1 MAPQSEE
8 EADMAI
14 SEKLRLFLDESRVPY
29 THTVHPLAYTAREV
43 ASAEH
48 VPAREVAKTVVIWGD
63 NGYAM
68 LVLPASMVVDFQE
81 LRTVLGLSHI
91 RLATE
96 TELGQLFPDC
106 DLGAMPP
113 FGNLYNMP
121 TYLDGGLLRDETIA
135 FNAGTHRD
143 VIHMHLEDYRRLAT
157 PTVISTS
164 REAMALH
171 GW

>member
-1 MAPQSEE
+1 
-8 EADMAI
+8 MAI
-14 SEKLRLFLDESRVPY
+14 TEKLKRYLDENQVQY

-81 LRTVLGLSHI
+81 MRHALGLTHV

-96 TELGQLFPDC
+96 TELGQLFSDC

-113 FGNLYNMP
+113 FGALYLMP
-121 TYLDGGLLRDETIA
+121 LYMDSALLRDEHIA

-143 VIHMHLEDYRRLAT
+143 VVHMRTEHYRALAE
-157 PTVISTS
+157 PKMISVA
-164 REAMALH
+164 REVMAQR

>member
-1 MAPQSEE
+1 M
-8 EADMAI
+8 
-14 SEKLRLFLDESRVPY
+14 DESRVGY
-29 THTVHPLAYTAREV
+29 THTVHQLAYTAREV

-48 VPAREVAKTVVIWGD
+48 VPPQEVAKTVIVWGD
-63 NGYAM
+63 NGYSM

-81 LRTVLGLSHI
+81 VRAVLGLSHV

-96 TELGQLFPDC
+96 SELAQLFPDC

-113 FGNLYNMP
+113 FGNLYLMP
-121 TYLDGGLLRDETIA
+121 VYMDRTLLRDERIA

-143 VIHMHLEDYRRLAT
+143 VIHMKMDDYRRLVE
-157 PTVISTS
+157 PKIVSVS
-164 REAMALH
+164 RETMVQH

>member
-1 MAPQSEE
+1 
-8 EADMAI
+8 MAI
-14 SEKLRLFLDESRVPY
+14 SEKLRLFLDQSHVPY
-29 THTVHPLAYTAREV
+29 NHTVHPLAYTAREV

-63 NGYAM
+63 NGFAM
-68 LVLPASMVVDFQE
+68 LVIPANMVIDFQE
-81 LRTVLGLSHI
+81 LRAAMGLTHV

-96 TELGQLFPDC
+96 TELGDLFPDC

-113 FGNLYNMP
+113 FGTLYRMP
-121 TYLDGGLLRDETIA
+121 VYMDTSLLRDEHIA

-143 VIHMHLEDYRRLAT
+143 VIHMKLEDYRRLAD
-157 PTVISTS
+157 PVIVSVS
-164 REAMALH
+164 RETMTQH

>member
-1 MAPQSEE
+1 
-8 EADMAI
+8 MAI

-29 THTVHPLAYTAREV
+29 SHSVHPLAYTAREV

-48 VPAREVAKTVVIWGD
+48 IPPREVAKTVVIWGD

-68 LVLPASMVVDFQE
+68 LALPASMVVDFQE
-81 LRTVLGLSHI
+81 LRAALGLTHV

-113 FGNLYNMP
+113 FGQLYNLPLYM
-121 TYLDGGLLRDETIA
+121 DGSLLRDEHIA
-135 FNAGTHRD
+135 FNGGTHRD
-143 VIHMHLEDYRRLAT
+143 VIHMRLEEYKRLAS
-157 PTVISTS
+157 PTVVSVG
-164 REAMALH
+164 REAVSQH

>member
-1 MAPQSEE
+1 MAL
-8 EADMAI
+8 
-14 SEKLRLFLDESRVPY
+14 SEKLRLFLEESRVPY
-29 THTVHPLAYTAREV
+29 NHTVHPLAYTAREV

-48 VPAREVAKTVVIWGD
+48 VPPQEVAKTVVIWGD

-81 LRTVLGLSHI
+81 LRTALGLTHV

-113 FGNLYNMP
+113 FGNLYNLP
-121 TYLDGGLLRDETIA
+121 VFVDSALLRDERIA

-143 VIHMHLEDYRRLAT
+143 VVHMRMEDFKRLVS
-157 PTVISTS
+157 PTVVSVA
-164 REAMALH
+164 RETVSQH

>member
-1 MAPQSEE
+1 MAL
-8 EADMAI
+8 
-14 SEKLRLFLDESRVPY
+14 SEKLRFFLEESRVPY
-29 THTVHPLAYTAREV
+29 NHTVHPLAYTAREV

-48 VPAREVAKTVVIWGD
+48 VPPQEVAKTVVIWGD

-68 LVLPASMVVDFQE
+68 LVLPANMVVDFQE
-81 LRTVLGLSHI
+81 LRIALGLTHV

-113 FGNLYNMP
+113 FGNLYNLP
-121 TYLDGGLLRDETIA
+121 VYVDSALLRDERIA

-143 VIHMHLEDYRRLAT
+143 VIHMRMEDYKRLVS
-157 PTVISTS
+157 PTVVSVA
-164 REAMALH
+164 RETVSQH

>member
-1 MAPQSEE
+1 
-8 EADMAI
+8 MAI
-14 SEKLRLFLDESRVPY
+14 TGKLRTYLDENRVEY

-48 VPAREVAKTVVIWGD
+48 VPPQEVAKTVVVWGD
-63 NGYAM
+63 NGYNM
-68 LVLPASMVVDFQE
+68 LALPASMVVDFQE
-81 LRTVLGLSHI
+81 LRAALGLNHV

-96 TELGQLFPDC
+96 SELAQLFPDC

-113 FGNLYNMP
+113 FGALYLMP
-121 TYLDGGLLRDETIA
+121 VFLDRGLLRDERIA

-143 VIHMHLEDYRRLAT
+143 VIHMRMDDYRKLAE
-157 PTVISTS
+157 PTIISMA
-164 REAMALH
+164 REVLTQH

>member
-1 MAPQSEE
+1 
-8 EADMAI
+8 MAI
-14 SEKLRLFLDESRVPY
+14 PDKLRLYLDQSRAPY
-29 THTVHPLAYTAREV
+29 AHNVHPIAYTAREV

-48 VPAREVAKTVVIWGD
+48 VPAREVAKTVVISGD
-63 NGYAM
+63 HGFAM

-81 LRTVLGLSHI
+81 LRTALGFTHV

-96 TELGQLFPDC
+96 TELGQRFPDC

-113 FGNLYNMP
+113 FGALYGMP
-121 TYLDGGLLRDETIA
+121 VYMDATLLRDERIA

-143 VIHMHLEDYRRLAT
+143 VIHMRLDDYRRLAD
-157 PTVISTS
+157 PIIVSVS
-164 REAMALH
+164 REVLTQH

>member
-1 MAPQSEE
+1 
-8 EADMAI
+8 MAI
-14 SEKLRLFLDESRVPY
+14 SEKLRVFLDENRIPY
-29 THTVHPLAYTAREV
+29 THSVHPLAYTAREV

-48 VPAREVAKTVVIWGD
+48 IPAHEVAKTVVIHGD
-63 NGYAM
+63 EGYAM
-68 LVLPASMVVDFQE
+68 LVLPANMVVDFQE
-81 LRTVLGLSHI
+81 VRHALGLTHV

-113 FGNLYNMP
+113 FGKLYNLPVYM
-121 TYLDGGLLRDETIA
+121 DSALLRDEKIA

-143 VIHMHLEDYRRLAT
+143 VIHMRLEDFRQMAS
-157 PTVISTS
+157 PTVVSVA
-164 REAMALH
+164 RESVSQH

>member
-1 MAPQSEE
+1 MA
-8 EADMAI
+8 MC
-14 SEKLRLFLDESRVPY
+14 EKLRHFLDESRVPY
-29 THTVHPLAYTAREV
+29 THSVHPLAYTAREV

-63 NGYAM
+63 NGFAM
-68 LVLPASMVVDFQE
+68 LALPASMVVDFQE
-81 LRTVLGLSHI
+81 LRGVLGLTHV

-96 TELGQLFPDC
+96 TELGQLYPDC

-113 FGNLYNMP
+113 FGSLYGMP
-121 TYLDGGLLRDETIA
+121 VYMDSALLRDERIA

-143 VIHMHLEDYRRLAT
+143 VIHMAMEDFRRLAS
-157 PTVISTS
+157 PTVISVG
-164 REAMALH
+164 REAMTQH